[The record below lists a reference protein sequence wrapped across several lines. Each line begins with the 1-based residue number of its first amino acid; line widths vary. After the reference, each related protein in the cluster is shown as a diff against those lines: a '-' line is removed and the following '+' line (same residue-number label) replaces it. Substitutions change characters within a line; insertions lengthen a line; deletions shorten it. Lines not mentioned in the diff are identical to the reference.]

1 MPKAHAQ
8 RIISVLFCS
17 GRSIYAH
24 LPGCDVWTRA
34 RDAAKFTGLNPVI
47 AHPPCRTWSKFLRT
61 QAKPLDFLAEQNLG
75 RFAVAT
81 AQKNGGI
88 VEQPAGSFLWSA
100 CQLPRPGDNSDP
112 FCYTIQIEQSWFG
125 MATRKKTWLLICG
138 VPRAMLPTVPFQ
150 FDREPNS
157 QVWQNSHQRSRTP
170 TLLAEWLCQIARSV
184 WWREGER

>member
-1 MPKAHAQ
+1 MPPARAQ

-17 GRSIYAH
+17 SRSIYAH
-24 LPGCDVWTRA
+24 LPGCDVWTRK
-34 RDAAKFTGLNPVI
+34 RDAAKFTAPHPVI

-138 VPRAMLPTVPFQ
+138 VPRAMLPAVPFQ
-150 FDREPNS
+150 FDPKPNS

-170 TLLAEWLCQIARSV
+170 TLLAEWLCQVARSV